1 MGKRLKKTKEALTH
15 PISAASSAVAAFGA
29 LLNPD
34 VVFAIGSALYASAP
48 SLFTGGSIAAFTLP
62 QVFPTLA
69 AFKPVFLAIV
79 AIAGPL
85 YLIRLVNN
93 STEIFEEK
101 L

>member
-1 MGKRLKKTKEALTH
+1 MGKRLKKAKEALTH

-34 VVFAIGSALYASAP
+34 FLLAGASALYASAP
-48 SLFTGGSIAAFTLP
+48 SLFTGSSIAAFTLP
-62 QVFPTLA
+62 QVFPALA
-69 AFKPVFLAIV
+69 VLKPVFLAVV

-85 YLIRLVNN
+85 YLLRLGIR
-93 STEIFEEK
+93 SRGIFEEK